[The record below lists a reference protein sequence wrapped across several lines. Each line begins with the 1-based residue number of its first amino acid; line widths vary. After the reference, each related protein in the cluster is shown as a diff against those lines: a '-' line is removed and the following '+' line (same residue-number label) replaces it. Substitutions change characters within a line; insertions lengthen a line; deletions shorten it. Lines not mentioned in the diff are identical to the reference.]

1 MPEESLTQSNPQ
13 VLSVLQLHLLDHVFV
28 FRDSRILSCG
38 PDGSGFRKPVKFA
51 RLFMLKLKP
60 SALPSV
66 EPFLENTERCHGF
79 A

>member
-38 PDGSGFRKPVKFA
+38 PDGSGFRKLVKFA
-51 RLFMLKLKP
+51 RLLHAQAETLSP
-60 SALPSV
+60 
-66 EPFLENTERCHGF
+66 PFR
-79 A
+79 